1 MQPYLIKAIGKDGHE
16 YMGFYYG
23 YVSSLGLFNQ
33 QERKDYILNKID
45 TLNDDELN
53 DMVKLVNDSSLTI
66 DVLNFQLTRNIIM
79 TNNKEKLEEVF
90 HNG

>member
-1 MQPYLIKAIGKDGHE
+1 MVRVVEKMNNKDKVIDTIDTLEHRIH
-16 YMGFYYG
+16 
-23 YVSSLGLFNQ
+23 VAKN
-33 QERKDYILNKID
+33 ILNKID

>member
-1 MQPYLIKAIGKDGHE
+1 MVVVVEKMNNKDKVIDTIDTLEHRI
-16 YMGFYYG
+16 
-23 YVSSLGLFNQ
+23 YVAKN
-33 QERKDYILNKID
+33 ILNKID

>member
-1 MQPYLIKAIGKDGHE
+1 MVRVVEKMNNKDKVIDTIDTLEHRIH
-16 YMGFYYG
+16 
-23 YVSSLGLFNQ
+23 VAKN
-33 QERKDYILNKID
+33 ILNKID
-45 TLNDDELN
+45 MLSDDELN

>member
-1 MQPYLIKAIGKDGHE
+1 MNNKDKVIDTIDTLEHRI
-16 YMGFYYG
+16 
-23 YVSSLGLFNQ
+23 YVAKN
-33 QERKDYILNKID
+33 ILNKID
-45 TLNDDELN
+45 TLNDDELK
-53 DMVKLVNDSSLTI
+53 DMVKLINDSSLTI

>member
-1 MQPYLIKAIGKDGHE
+1 MVRVVEKMNNKDKLIDTIGTLEHRI
-16 YMGFYYG
+16 
-23 YVSSLGLFNQ
+23 YVAKN
-33 QERKDYILNKID
+33 ILNKID
-45 TLNDDELN
+45 MLSDDELN

-79 TNNKEKLEEVF
+79 INNKEKLEEVF

>member
-1 MQPYLIKAIGKDGHE
+1 MVGVVKIVEKMNNKDKVIDTLEHRI
-16 YMGFYYG
+16 
-23 YVSSLGLFNQ
+23 YVAKN
-33 QERKDYILNKID
+33 ILNKID

>member
-1 MQPYLIKAIGKDGHE
+1 MNNKDKLVDVIDTLEHKI
-16 YMGFYYG
+16 
-23 YVSSLGLFNQ
+23 YVSKN
-33 QERKDYILNKID
+33 ILNKID

>member
-1 MQPYLIKAIGKDGHE
+1 MNNKDKVIDTIGTLEHRI
-16 YMGFYYG
+16 
-23 YVSSLGLFNQ
+23 YVAKN
-33 QERKDYILNKID
+33 ILNKID

>member
-1 MQPYLIKAIGKDGHE
+1 MVRVVEKMNNKDKVIDIIDTLEHRI
-16 YMGFYYG
+16 
-23 YVSSLGLFNQ
+23 YVAKN
-33 QERKDYILNKID
+33 ILNKID

>member
-1 MQPYLIKAIGKDGHE
+1 MNNKDKLIDAIDTLEHRI
-16 YMGFYYG
+16 
-23 YVSSLGLFNQ
+23 YVAKN
-33 QERKDYILNKID
+33 ILNKID

-53 DMVKLVNDSSLTI
+53 DMVKLVNDSSLAI

>member
-1 MQPYLIKAIGKDGHE
+1 MVRVVEKMNNKDKLIDTIGTLEHRI
-16 YMGFYYG
+16 
-23 YVSSLGLFNQ
+23 YVAKN
-33 QERKDYILNKID
+33 ILNKID

>member
-1 MQPYLIKAIGKDGHE
+1 MVRVVEKMNNKDKVIDIIDTIDTIDTLEHRI
-16 YMGFYYG
+16 
-23 YVSSLGLFNQ
+23 YVAKN
-33 QERKDYILNKID
+33 ILNKID

>member
-1 MQPYLIKAIGKDGHE
+1 MVVEKMNNKDKVIDTIDTLEHRI
-16 YMGFYYG
+16 
-23 YVSSLGLFNQ
+23 YVAKN
-33 QERKDYILNKID
+33 ILNKID

>member
-1 MQPYLIKAIGKDGHE
+1 MVRVVEKMNNKDKVIDTIDTLEHRI
-16 YMGFYYG
+16 
-23 YVSSLGLFNQ
+23 YVAKN
-33 QERKDYILNKID
+33 ILNKID

-79 TNNKEKLEEVF
+79 TNNKEKSEEVF

>member
-1 MQPYLIKAIGKDGHE
+1 MVGVVKIVEKMNNKDKLVDVIDTLEHKI
-16 YMGFYYG
+16 
-23 YVSSLGLFNQ
+23 YVSKN
-33 QERKDYILNKID
+33 ILNKID

>member
-1 MQPYLIKAIGKDGHE
+1 MNNKDKVIDTIDTLEHKI
-16 YMGFYYG
+16 
-23 YVSSLGLFNQ
+23 YVAKN
-33 QERKDYILNKID
+33 ILNKID

>member
-1 MQPYLIKAIGKDGHE
+1 MVRVVEKMNNKDKLIDTIDTLEHRI
-16 YMGFYYG
+16 
-23 YVSSLGLFNQ
+23 YVAKN
-33 QERKDYILNKID
+33 ILNKID

>member
-1 MQPYLIKAIGKDGHE
+1 MNNKDKVIDIIDTIDTIDTLEHRI
-16 YMGFYYG
+16 
-23 YVSSLGLFNQ
+23 YVAKN
-33 QERKDYILNKID
+33 ILNKID

>member
-1 MQPYLIKAIGKDGHE
+1 MSNKDKLIDAIDTLEHRIHVAK
-16 YMGFYYG
+16 
-23 YVSSLGLFNQ
+23 N
-33 QERKDYILNKID
+33 ILNKID
-45 TLNDDELN
+45 MLSDDELN

-79 TNNKEKLEEVF
+79 INNKEKLEEVF

>member
-1 MQPYLIKAIGKDGHE
+1 MVRVVEKMNNKDKLIDTIGTLE
-16 YMGFYYG
+16 YKI
-23 YVSSLGLFNQ
+23 YVAKN
-33 QERKDYILNKID
+33 ILNKID

>member
-1 MQPYLIKAIGKDGHE
+1 MVRIVEKMNNKDKVIDTIDTLEHRI
-16 YMGFYYG
+16 
-23 YVSSLGLFNQ
+23 YVAKN
-33 QERKDYILNKID
+33 ILNKID

>member
-1 MQPYLIKAIGKDGHE
+1 MNNKDKVIDTIDTIDTLEHRI
-16 YMGFYYG
+16 
-23 YVSSLGLFNQ
+23 YVAKN
-33 QERKDYILNKID
+33 ILNKID

-79 TNNKEKLEEVF
+79 TNNKEKLEEVS

>member
-1 MQPYLIKAIGKDGHE
+1 MNNKDKLIDTIGTLEHRI
-16 YMGFYYG
+16 
-23 YVSSLGLFNQ
+23 YVAKN
-33 QERKDYILNKID
+33 ILNKID
-45 TLNDDELN
+45 TLNDDELK
-53 DMVKLVNDSSLTI
+53 DMVKLINDSSLII

>member
-1 MQPYLIKAIGKDGHE
+1 MNNKDKVIDTIDTLEHRI
-16 YMGFYYG
+16 
-23 YVSSLGLFNQ
+23 YVAKN
-33 QERKDYILNKID
+33 ILNKID

-53 DMVKLVNDSSLTI
+53 DMVKLVNDSYLTI

>member
-1 MQPYLIKAIGKDGHE
+1 MSNKDKLIDTIGTLEHRI
-16 YMGFYYG
+16 
-23 YVSSLGLFNQ
+23 YVAKN
-33 QERKDYILNKID
+33 ILNKID
-45 TLNDDELN
+45 MLSDDELN

-79 TNNKEKLEEVF
+79 INNKEKLEEVF

>member
-1 MQPYLIKAIGKDGHE
+1 MNNKDKLIDTIGTLEHRI
-16 YMGFYYG
+16 
-23 YVSSLGLFNQ
+23 YVAKN
-33 QERKDYILNKID
+33 ILNKID

-79 TNNKEKLEEVF
+79 TNNKAKLEEVF

>member
-1 MQPYLIKAIGKDGHE
+1 MNNKDKLVDAIDTLE
-16 YMGFYYG
+16 YKIH
-23 YVSSLGLFNQ
+23 VAV
-33 QERKDYILNKID
+33 DILNKID
-45 TLNDDELN
+45 TLSDGELC
-53 DMVKLVNDSSLTI
+53 DMVKLINDSSLTI